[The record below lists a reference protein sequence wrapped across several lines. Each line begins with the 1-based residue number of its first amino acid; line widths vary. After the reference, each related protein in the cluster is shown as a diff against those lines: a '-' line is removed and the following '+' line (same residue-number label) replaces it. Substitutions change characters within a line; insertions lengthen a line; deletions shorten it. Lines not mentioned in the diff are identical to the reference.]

1 MSMAA
6 SRCRRSFALALIVA
20 AACGSDGGGLS
31 ERNPPEDPTTGAS
44 MTTTL
49 TTTTTADESGTTGI
63 GAEGECAEDGCA
75 TGLVCR
81 AHAVLSPSPMQGEL
95 FCGECIGLDQAALWC
110 RDASECCD
118 ATHVCELGLC
128 HPPHA
133 STTATTDTGSSSG
146 SDSTSGDS
154 SSSGSSSDS
163 SSSDSSSDSGSSTS
177 GSTGA

>member
-1 MSMAA
+1 MTT
-6 SRCRRSFALALIVA
+6 
-20 AACGSDGGGLS
+20 
-31 ERNPPEDPTTGAS
+31 PTTITSAE
-44 MTTTL
+44 
-49 TTTTTADESGTTGI
+49 ESGTTGI
-63 GAEGECAEDGCA
+63 GAEGECAEDGCGA
-75 TGLVCR
+75 GLSCR
-81 AHAVLSPSPMQGEL
+81 AHAVLDPSPMQGEL

-110 RDASECCD
+110 RDAAECCD

-128 HPPHA
+128 HPPHV
-133 STTATTDTGSSSG
+133 STTATTDTGSSSSG